1 MVSFNPP
8 SSSIIELIK
17 NNRSWKIV
25 VVGNVQKN
33 DIIWNNLNF
42 SCKFVYLSIKDQI
55 RLGYKTTNYLNF
67 NSYSRK
73 NIGYLYA
80 IHHGAKEIYEIDE
93 DIIIP
98 NLNNLEL
105 TIINT
110 YICYGIRNDSLMIN
124 PYLHFGEKSIWPRG
138 FRISDIGKQ
147 DFNNFY
153 MINSSQLILKP
164 LVFQGIINGF
174 PDIDSILLQTRF
186 KINIIFHA
194 YNKKINLKINLYYIY
209 LIIMLF

>member
-1 MVSFNPP
+1 MKLYYIFKKYIKNLIKIRKIFRVKIIIILILIFLLISIIKYKIIDIKKCLTSEKWIVMVSFNPP

-25 VVGNVQKN
+25 VIGNVQKN

-153 MINSSQLILKP
+153 MLNSS
-164 LVFQGIINGF
+164 
-174 PDIDSILLQTRF
+174 
-186 KINIIFHA
+186 
-194 YNKKINLKINLYYIY
+194 
-209 LIIMLF
+209 